1 MSILGE
7 VIHEAHLVSI
17 NRNIK
22 HGISVML
29 VRGTFLE
36 MGILKML
43 HLLLLHHLLLLIL
56 TESIK
61 LVVLHVLFLLH
72 VY

>member
-7 VIHEAHLVSI
+7 VICWSHLAPI
-17 NRNIK
+17 NCNIK
-22 HGISVML
+22 HGISIVL
-29 VRGTFLE
+29 VRKIVLM
-36 MGILKML
+36 MGVLKML